1 MVLNTNVTKGSVLD
15 YVTKT
20 VIETPLPSLDLGELG
35 RVLVIKKVE
44 TVTNPDIQIITDKNT
59 TLDNLSLAFKYGLNS
74 VGYLEQTDLDLTIE
88 GLSDYFSVVLSGFT
102 IDSATFDKGNTIGV
116 VYINQETI
124 EANPLANM
132 ENISVNYQSDSKLSI
147 INASLYAVNM
157 LSTNYKDLQYVS
169 ISDLVEVPSNIGEAE
184 LLKSFNINF
193 VYFDERYGK
202 RLALSRIG
210 GVSGYKPYIQ
220 YKIIQELKY
229 NDFDFVVSNKPYN
242 NQVLKTILEQKQ
254 INYVNNNY
262 SDIVNLNSFTVAN
275 IDAGLQTWKCS
286 VDFEI
291 LESIW
296 FFNLIV
302 TVK

>member
-1 MVLNTNVTKGSVLD
+1 MTLNTNVTKGSVLD

-44 TVTNPDIQIITDKNT
+44 TVTNPEIQIITDKNT

-74 VGYLEQTDLDLTIE
+74 VGYLEQVDLDLTVE

-102 IDSATFDKGNTIGV
+102 IDASTFDKGNTIGV

-157 LSTNYKDLQYVS
+157 LTTNYKDLQYVS

-254 INYVNNNY
+254 INYVTNNY
-262 SDIVNLNSFTVAN
+262 ADIVNLNSFTVAN

-302 TVK
+302 TVR

>member
-35 RVLVIKKVE
+35 RVLVIKKVD

-74 VGYLEQTDLDLTIE
+74 VGYLEQTELDLTVD

-102 IDSATFDKGNTIGV
+102 IDSGTFDKGNTIGV

-132 ENISVNYQSDSKLSI
+132 ENISVNYQSNSKLSI

-157 LSTNYKDLQYVS
+157 LTNNYKDLQYVS
-169 ISDLVEVPSNIGEAE
+169 INDLVEVPSNIGEAE

-254 INYVNNNY
+254 INYVTNNY
-262 SDIVNLNSFTVAN
+262 SDIVNLNSFSVAN

-302 TVK
+302 TVR

>member
-1 MVLNTNVTKGSVLD
+1 MALNTNVTKGSVLD

-44 TVTNPDIQIITDKNT
+44 TVTNPEIQIITDKNT

-74 VGYLEQTDLDLTIE
+74 VGYLEQTDLDLTVD

-102 IDSATFDKGNTIGV
+102 IDSATFDKGNVKGV

-124 EANPLANM
+124 EANPLANQDS
-132 ENISVNYQSDSKLSI
+132 ISINYQSDSKLSI
-147 INASLYAVNM
+147 INATLYAVNM
-157 LSTNYKDLQYVS
+157 LTTNYKDLQYVS

-220 YKIIQELKY
+220 YKIIQELKF

-254 INYVNNNY
+254 INYVTNNY
-262 SDIVNLNSFTVAN
+262 ADIVNLNSFSVAN

-286 VDFEI
+286 VNFEI

-302 TVK
+302 TVR

>member
-1 MVLNTNVTKGSVLD
+1 MALNTNITKGSVLD

-44 TVTNPDIQIITDKNT
+44 TVTNPEIQIITDKNT

-74 VGYLEQTDLDLTIE
+74 VGYLEQVDLDLTIE

-102 IDSATFDKGNTIGV
+102 IDASTFDKGNTIGV

-157 LSTNYKDLQYVS
+157 LTTNYKDLQYVS
-169 ISDLVEVPSNIGEAE
+169 ISDLLEVPSNIGEAE

-254 INYVNNNY
+254 INYVTNNY
-262 SDIVNLNSFTVAN
+262 ADIVNLNSFTVAN

-302 TVK
+302 TVR